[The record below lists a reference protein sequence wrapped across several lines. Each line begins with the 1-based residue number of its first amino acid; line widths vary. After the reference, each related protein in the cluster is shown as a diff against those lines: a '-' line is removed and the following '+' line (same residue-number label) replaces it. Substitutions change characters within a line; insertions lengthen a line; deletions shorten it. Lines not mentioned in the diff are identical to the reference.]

1 MPIVVV
7 PACDCPRVL
16 GILTRILHPTLV
28 EPPDSVPLHRMI
40 VARSLGLVPHVDAY
54 VRERLPLAEDLVVE
68 NLNVMSSCDGDP
80 ILTRIDQDVVLH
92 HDVSAA
98 AIAGHDTAAR
108 IAWSASPDLV
118 PDDLDGIVQSAAGL
132 VDVDDILGVALPQDV
147 QGQVVVDPIPTSGH
161 LVGLG
166 KLSPRERAMDVDAS
180 VTSHLDVPG
189 IQGIDAGADGLEVIL
204 GQRDSFTR
212 IDIDSFPLARSDL
225 AVLDANPL

>member
-1 MPIVVV
+1 MP
-7 PACDCPRVL
+7 PPEPL
-16 GILTRILHPTLV
+16 GP
-28 EPPDSVPLHRMI
+28 
-40 VARSLGLVPHVDAY
+40 
-54 VRERLPLAEDLVVE
+54 
-68 NLNVMSSCDGDP
+68 
-80 ILTRIDQDVVLH
+80 
-92 HDVSAA
+92 
-98 AIAGHDTAAR
+98 
-108 IAWSASPDLV
+108 ASPDLV

-161 LVGLG
+161 LVELG

-212 IDIDSFPLARSDL
+212 YRY
-225 AVLDANPL
+225 

>member
-68 NLNVMSSCDGDP
+68 NLNVMSSCDGNP
-80 ILTRIDQDVVLH
+80 ILTGIDQDVVLH

-161 LVGLG
+161 LVELG

-225 AVLDANPL
+225 AALDANPL